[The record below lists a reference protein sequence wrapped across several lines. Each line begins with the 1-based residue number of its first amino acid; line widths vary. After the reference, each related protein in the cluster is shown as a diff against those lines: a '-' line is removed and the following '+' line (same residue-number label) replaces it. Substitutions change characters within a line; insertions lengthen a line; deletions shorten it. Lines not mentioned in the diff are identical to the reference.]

1 MNRIIWFILI
11 VIAPLSVLRAA
22 ETAVWDTSNNSVT
35 YSTTVDNLTLG
46 STPTDV
52 SLSQFSAAAAAGQEG
67 GSSGQYTL
75 ARVVLSLDGTVY
87 GTVQFQNNGPV
98 TVNPTYDFSGYS
110 RLTYGG
116 YSTDREYYDGNAV
129 SLGSVATGA
138 QTSIGVNSFGT
149 GSVSTPNITSAL
161 AGFSGTDTIS
171 ASLYFPVGGLFSSGG
186 TDFTTTLA
194 LRGLANVS
202 VTYYYSEVPEP
213 SSLAMLGVGCVAIL
227 SRRRFKHPIF
237 DVQG

>member
-1 MNRIIWFILI
+1 
-11 VIAPLSVLRAA
+11 
-22 ETAVWDTSNNSVT
+22 
-35 YSTTVDNLTLG
+35 
-46 STPTDV
+46 
-52 SLSQFSAAAAAGQEG
+52 
-67 GSSGQYTL
+67 
-75 ARVVLSLDGTVY
+75 
-87 GTVQFQNNGPV
+87 
-98 TVNPTYDFSGYS
+98 
-110 RLTYGG
+110 LTYGG